1 MAVNLSPV
9 GGVAAQF
16 FDNDGNVLSGGKI
29 YTYIAGSSTPAV
41 TYTNASG
48 GIAHSNPIILDSAG
62 RVPSGEIWLTDGI
75 TYKFLIKNA
84 NDVLIGTYDNI
95 VGINSNFL
103 NFLAEQEIQT
113 ATAGQTVFTLT
124 TTQYQPGSNTLSVFV
139 DGVNQY
145 GPGAQYAYTETSSTV
160 VTFTNGLHV
169 GALVKFTTAQTL
181 SGGTTDASLVTY
193 DPPFTGSVETTVEEK
208 LSQYISVIDF
218 GADPTGVADS
228 TAEIQAAIDAAAT
241 VGASANYGA
250 TVFFPSGKYVISST
264 INLPGAQ
271 YISLIGEGKTS
282 VVSWNGS
289 ASNIMFSMDDGSD
302 ESQVFIEKLQFF
314 DPVNNNGV
322 TGFSFCQTPG
332 NAVVNVTFRQNLF
345 RNLDKAISMNQ
356 ETDQMLIDDNY
367 FLTYYEKSVEIIGYC
382 ANIYIKNNHFR
393 DGKSNTY
400 AVHATN
406 AVNIV
411 IDSNTVQNAN
421 NGSKGFYFTGCTNFK
436 VTNTY
441 FEVSAG
447 GTTGDGP
454 FLTMYGSED
463 GYVADNYTTGAV
475 GESVMV
481 VDTNCRVITFG
492 NHRHSISGGTPT
504 RILEVDGTAVGI
516 SVVGTFD
523 TDNVQITPF
532 SGNVD
537 YFLGYTNSS
546 NNTSFITPQI
556 YASKPV
562 NQYRDQTN
570 IAGSTTADLINFG
583 TQSGAWQIYALNT
596 TEGYWSIS
604 FVSSNGTTAAITN
617 TYQSNANLVLSVTG
631 NKLQVANG
639 VTATRSIQFS
649 ASRIF

>member
-16 FDNDGNVLSGGKI
+16 FTNTGAVLTGGKL
-29 YTYIAGSSTPAV
+29 YTYAAGTTTPQA
-41 TYTNASG
+41 TYTNSSG
-48 GIAHSNPIILDSAG
+48 GTAWTNPIVLDAAG
-62 RVPSGEIWLTDGI
+62 RVSGSGEIWIDALT
-75 TYKFLIKNA
+75 TYKFVLKDST
-84 NDVLIGTYDNI
+84 DVLIATYDNVSTLTNTTSALVSYTAAGTGAVTTTVQNKLRETI
-95 VGINSNFL
+95 SVKDFGAVGDGVTDDTT
-103 NFLAEQEIQT
+103 AIQT
-113 ATAGQTVFTLT
+113 A
-124 TTQYQPGSNTLSVFV
+124 
-139 DGVNQY
+139 VN
-145 GPGAQYAYTETSSTV
+145 
-160 VTFTNGLHV
+160 
-169 GALVKFTTAQTL
+169 
-181 SGGTTDASLVTY
+181 
-193 DPPFTGSVETTVEEK
+193 
-208 LSQYISVIDF
+208 
-218 GADPTGVADS
+218 
-228 TAEIQAAIDAAAT
+228 AAAT
-241 VGASANYGA
+241 FGNSSAYGA
-250 TVFFPSGKYVISST
+250 TVFFPSGKYIISST

-271 YISLIGEGKTS
+271 FVSLIGEGKTS
-282 VVSWNGS
+282 IVSWNGG

-302 ESQVFIEKLQFF
+302 ESQVFVEKLRFV
-314 DPVNNNGV
+314 DPVSNNGV

-332 NAVVNVTFRQNLF
+332 SAVVNVTFRQNLF
-345 RNLDKAISMNQ
+345 QNLDKAISMNQ

-367 FLTYYEKSVEIIGYC
+367 FLTYYEKAVEIVGYC
-382 ANIYIKNNHFR
+382 ANIYVKNNHFR

-411 IDSNTVQNAN
+411 IESNTVQNGN
-421 NGSKGFYFTGCTNFK
+421 NGTKGFYFTGCTNFK

-475 GESVMV
+475 GESVMI

-492 NHRHSISGGTPT
+492 NHRHSISGGTPL
-504 RILEVDGTAVGI
+504 RILEVDGNPVGI
-516 SVVGTFD
+516 SVIGTFD

-546 NNTSFITPQI
+546 NNTSFTTPLI

-583 TQSGAWQIYALNT
+583 TQAGAWQIYALNT

-604 FVSSNGTTAAITN
+604 FVSSDGTTAAITN

-639 VTATRSIQFS
+639 VTATRSIKFS
-649 ASRIF
+649 ATRIF